1 MAGLSKS
8 PAIGGRPITG
18 GIMVRPEA
26 WIVKFTQHM
35 KTHGFAERS
44 IPSYLYNVRLFVEY
58 LADLGIRNLA
68 DADRKTLADYQL
80 HVSLS
85 LHKGRSLAHITQRN
99 RIVCL
104 KTFYRYLVKN
114 GAVISDPAAELELPR
129 VRDQL
134 PPNVLTKKEVARL
147 LGQPDAGTAF
157 GIRDRAILELLYSS
171 GIRVSELASLTL
183 EDLDLRGG
191 ELRVQ
196 GKGNKERLVPVG
208 EVACD
213 YVGLYIEDSRP
224 RLASAEERTLFVTAR
239 GRRFQATNL
248 IALVR
253 EYGRRA
259 GIHKRVTPHALRH
272 TCATHLLQGKADIRQ
287 IQRILGHAS
296 IATTQ
301 RYTKVEITD
310 LKEVLKRCHPR
321 ERKEIHVDDT

>member
-1 MAGLSKS
+1 
-8 PAIGGRPITG
+8 
-18 GIMVRPEA
+18 MVRPEA
-26 WIVKFTQHM
+26 WLSKFEQHM
-35 KTHGFAERS
+35 KTHGFADRS
-44 IPSYLYNVRLFVEY
+44 IPTYVYNVRLFIEY
-58 LADLGIRNLA
+58 LAELEIANLA
-68 DADRKTLADYQL
+68 DADRKVLADYQL
-80 HVSLS
+80 HVSFG
-85 LHKGRSLAHITQRN
+85 LHKGKHLAHITQRN

-104 KTFYRYLVKN
+104 KTFYRFLVKS
-114 GAVISDPAAELELPR
+114 AAAIADPTVDLELPR

-147 LGQPDAGTAF
+147 LVQPNGGTLC

-171 GIRVSELASLTL
+171 GIRVSELTALAL

-191 ELRVQ
+191 ELRVL

-213 YVGLYIEDSRP
+213 YLGLYLEAARP
-224 RLASAEERTLFVTAR
+224 TLAPAEQRTLFVTVR
-239 GRRFQATNL
+239 GKRFHATNL
-248 IALVR
+248 IAIVR

-321 ERKEIHVDDT
+321 ERKEIHVDDV